1 MISYINKLKSLKERR
16 NQMKIKELRLLN
28 LTIKQNDQIIY
39 QGKTEDVPNDIKE
52 QEYEKIYFQGVDV
65 IIEIKSERK
74 PKHELDQRAIT
85 GDLRKS

>member
-1 MISYINKLKSLKERR
+1 MISYINKQKSLKERR

-39 QGKTEDVPNDIKE
+39 QGKTEDVPNDLKE

-65 IIEIKSERK
+65 IIEIKSERN

-85 GDLRKS
+85 GDLRKR